1 MGGDAKHVKWQGQER
16 HNCEKQGLVM
26 RSGLMVVLA
35 MALVAYPAGAQV
47 REAELTVS
55 FGLRTTALHSEQRVD
70 LSSMVSGLVPILTPG
85 WSCAWSRGKQQLIV
99 ECFPRDQD
107 QGVTIRAWCS
117 DQTPSGDVAMVHL
130 STHDDANINPATEVI
145 ASCYSR

>member
-1 MGGDAKHVKWQGQER
+1 
-16 HNCEKQGLVM
+16 M
-26 RSGLMVVLA
+26 RG
-35 MALVAYPAGAQV
+35 ALGFAVAAAVFACPAGAQV
-47 REAELTVS
+47 REPGVTVS

-70 LSSMVSGLVPILTPG
+70 LSSMASGLVPILTPG
-85 WSCAWSRGKQQLIV
+85 WSCAWSRGRQQLVV

-117 DQTPSGDVAMVHL
+117 DQVPSGDVAMVHL
-130 STHDDANINPATEVI
+130 STHDDANTNPATEVI